1 MITMLRDIKDK
12 MFLTKGKEVAAF
24 ILDYD
29 SNKKA
34 FAAQVNGK
42 NARIALED
50 ISLYPKSSMRND
62 DIDNSYLDRILGKKV
77 SCEVIGYDD
86 EYILSRA
93 KLMQRKVEKYEK
105 GDTVIATVKSA
116 SDRALYLEF
125 DEGLSGIMYIN
136 QLTSAKVK
144 KPSDIYSVNDTIACK
159 IIKKRDSFFEL
170 SRIEF
175 YKDVDFKIQ
184 LGDTVKCKI
193 TKKLDDNTGYFV
205 EVLANPLYCGI
216 FDLNNYNK
224 NRRYKVGDTIDL
236 RVAKVKANNQL
247 SLRTTC

>member
-1 MITMLRDIKDK
+1 M
-12 MFLTKGKEVAAF
+12 
-24 ILDYD
+24 
-29 SNKKA
+29 
-34 FAAQVNGK
+34 
-42 NARIALED
+42 
-50 ISLYPKSSMRND
+50 YPKSSMRND

-144 KPSDIYSVNDTIACK
+144 KPSDIYSVND
-159 IIKKRDSFFEL
+159 
-170 SRIEF
+170 
-175 YKDVDFKIQ
+175 
-184 LGDTVKCKI
+184 VKCKI